1 MKKSIDTWISSGAP
15 FVWLNAGAVAVSI
28 VMVAGVLGVLVVKGM
43 ANFWPAD
50 VLQAEYDAGWGSGSR

>member
-28 VMVAGVLGVLVVKGM
+28 VIVAGVLGVLVVK
-43 ANFWPAD
+43 
-50 VLQAEYDAGWGSGSR
+50 